1 MFDSLSEKLQAVF
14 DRLGRKGRLTEEDVE
29 LALRE
34 VRVALLEA
42 DVSLKVVRQF
52 VAAVKEKAVG
62 QDVLQSLTPAQ
73 TVIKLVHDQLV
84 ELLGTTPPRLTI
96 SSRPPTVVLLVGL
109 QGAGKTTM
117 AGKLAVQIRKMG
129 HTPLLVAADPYR
141 PAAVAQLQTLGKQID
156 VPVYHDPNKK
166 PPELAQAAVKHAEQN
181 GLSFVVVDTAG
192 RLQINDELMREL
204 EAITARVSPDETL
217 LVADAMTGQEAVRV
231 AEGFK
236 EHVALTG
243 VILTKLDG
251 DARGGAALSLRE
263 VTGVPIKYIG
273 TGEKLDALEQFHP
286 DRLAQ
291 RILGMGDVMSL
302 IERAQEHVDQE
313 EAARMQSKVVKGEFD
328 LQDFLDQMGQLRKM
342 AGGGGLT
349 GLVEMLPG
357 VGRALKEARQAGQSV
372 DDQQFKR
379 IEAIIQSMTAEERR
393 RPEILGGSRKKRIA
407 AGSGTSAA
415 EINQLLTQFRQMQAM
430 MKQFTK
436 GMPGGGGG
444 SGSGKGLA
452 GLTGGLPGLGG
463 GLPGLG
469 GLGNLPGLPAG
480 AAAPTAAGGPALPVP
495 AAAGASNRQ
504 HHKPRK
510 KKKRR

>member
-1 MFDSLSEKLQAVF
+1 MFESLSEKLQAVF

-52 VAAVKEKAVG
+52 VAGVKEKAVG
-62 QDVLQSLTPAQ
+62 QDVIHSLTPAQ
-73 TVIKLVHDQLV
+73 TVIKIVHDQLV
-84 ELLGTTPPRLTI
+84 QLLGTEPAKLEVSPK
-96 SSRPPTVVLLVGL
+96 PPTVVLLVGL
-109 QGAGKTTM
+109 QGSGKTTH
-117 AGKLAVQIRKMG
+117 AGKLAVHIRKMG
-129 HTPLLVAADPYR
+129 HKPLLVAADPYR
-141 PAAVAQLQTLGKQID
+141 PAAVTQIQTLGKQID
-156 VPVYHDPNKK
+156 VPVFHDPNKK
-166 PPELAQAAVKHAEQN
+166 PPELAQAAVRHAEQN
-181 GLSFVVVDTAG
+181 GLTFVVLDTAG
-192 RLQINDELMREL
+192 RLQINEELMREL
-204 EAITARVSPDETL
+204 ESITTKVSPDETL
-217 LVADAMTGQEAVRV
+217 LVADAMTGQEAVHV

-236 EHVALTG
+236 EHVNLTG
-243 VILTKLDG
+243 VIFTKMDG

-263 VTGVPIKYIG
+263 VTGVPIKYVG

-291 RILGMGDVMSL
+291 RILGMGDVLSL

-313 EAARMQSKVVKGEFD
+313 QAARMQSKVVKGEFD

-393 RPEILGGSRKKRIA
+393 RPEILGGSRKRRIA
-407 AGSGTSAA
+407 TGSGTTAA
-415 EINQLLTQFRQMQAM
+415 EINQLLAQFRQMQGL
-430 MKQFTK
+430 MKQLSK
-436 GMPGGGGG
+436 
-444 SGSGKGLA
+444 
-452 GLTGGLPGLGG
+452 GGLPGM
-463 GLPGLG
+463 PKG
-469 GLGNLPGLPAG
+469 GLGALKG
-480 AAAPTAAGGPALPVP
+480 ALG
-495 AAAGASNRQ
+495 
-504 HHKPRK
+504 
-510 KKKRR
+510 